1 MDVLAT
7 VFQSV
12 LDLGAAVFL
21 PIVMFIIGI
30 IVGMKPGEA
39 ISAGLI
45 LGVAL
50 VGVNEV
56 QTFMSNTV
64 GVAAQAFVEN
74 TGIQLTALDMG
85 WAPAVTPC
93 WAWPYAFLMF
103 PIQIGINMIML
114 FIKQTDTLNV
124 DMWNVVNKIFT
135 AFIVTY
141 VTNNVLLGFVFASIE
156 VVLELKN
163 SDHMKNQVT
172 ELTGIPGVGLPHPIF
187 LENVFFYP
195 IARLLDKVMP
205 ESSKIDAAALRRKI
219 GIFGENHILGFI
231 IGTAIGLL
239 GNQGVA
245 ALMTGVQAGC
255 ALTLFPMVSKLFM
268 QALSPISEV
277 ANGFVKKHFPSREMV
292 IGLDWPILA
301 GAPEIWVTIILTIPV
316 ALAVSVIL
324 PGNTVLPFGNL
335 MTVAVAAPAYVACKG
350 DLRKMLI
357 ISFLWVPVFCYAATV
372 FSPMVTALQAET
384 GAALPAGQMIGWWGM
399 DDSGLRLALIEAVQ
413 LNPIGI
419 AVLVLFAVLAFFYFR
434 WMNQEEHAAAVRM
447 GWISD
452 EPETKETA
460 DTATASVVEEK

>member
-219 GIFGENHILGFI
+219 GIFGENHILGYRYCNWFAWKS
-231 IGTAIGLL
+231 GCCSSYDRCAGGLRTHIVPH
-239 GNQGVA
+239 GI
-245 ALMTGVQAGC
+245 
-255 ALTLFPMVSKLFM
+255 
-268 QALSPISEV
+268 QALYAGTFS
-277 ANGFVKKHFPSREMV
+277 HF
-292 IGLDWPILA
+292 
-301 GAPEIWVTIILTIPV
+301 
-316 ALAVSVIL
+316 
-324 PGNTVLPFGNL
+324 
-335 MTVAVAAPAYVACKG
+335 
-350 DLRKMLI
+350 
-357 ISFLWVPVFCYAATV
+357 
-372 FSPMVTALQAET
+372 
-384 GAALPAGQMIGWWGM
+384 
-399 DDSGLRLALIEAVQ
+399 
-413 LNPIGI
+413 
-419 AVLVLFAVLAFFYFR
+419 
-434 WMNQEEHAAAVRM
+434 
-447 GWISD
+447 
-452 EPETKETA
+452 
-460 DTATASVVEEK
+460 